1 MQKLFVMPSGKPIRL
16 PHQQSVRETH
26 RLGAESQTH
35 RGTLA
40 LPRNSCARAHVEQ
53 LCSVK
58 GIMYSRAQADV
69 KSIGPS
75 SLHAQVSIDADV
87 LNINFRHNLSLIHI

>member
-1 MQKLFVMPSGKPIRL
+1 MPSGKPIRL

-26 RLGAESQTH
+26 WLGAESQTH

-58 GIMYSRAQADV
+58 GIMYSRAKADV
-69 KSIGPS
+69 KSIGC
-75 SLHAQVSIDADV
+75 SLVV
-87 LNINFRHNLSLIHI
+87 W